1 MGLKQKIQEF
11 EYEYTLDQTELG
23 KILAIVSLTLT
34 LFSVHAIL
42 SLQPA
47 IEEARSAEDRLQQ
60 LDQVVNSE
68 QFNQSL
74 NALEDLQTTTV
85 GDDIQYALRTFRG
98 MQVTVEDQQQIYTD
112 LEKVHSQYQW
122 LFLIGLLGIIAGVS
136 LIYV

>member
-1 MGLKQKIQEF
+1 MGLKQKVQEF

-47 IEEARSAEDRLQQ
+47 IEEAQTAEDRLQQ
-60 LDQVVNSE
+60 LDQVVTSE

-85 GDDIQYALRTFRG
+85 GEDMQYALRTFRG

>member
-47 IEEARSAEDRLQQ
+47 IEEAQSAEDRLQQ

>member
-47 IEEARSAEDRLQQ
+47 IEEAQSAEDRLQQ

-68 QFNQSL
+68 RFNQSL